1 MIDNGVLKVK
11 QVSPQSMTAPLSEAA
26 SELRLREL
34 AFQEKQLEGNIKIR
48 EKEMLLAH
56 ELSLK
61 ELEIKT
67 TALTPRSDT
76 APFDVGRHIKLVPP
90 FSEKDVERY
99 FSHFERVAT
108 TSKWPRTMWTLLLQS
123 ILVGRAQEAN
133 SALSL
138 EKSANY
144 DEVKT
149 AILKAYELVPEAYHQ
164 RFRSCTKF
172 ALNTYDELA
181 KQKENLFDRWCTS
194 QKVESKE
201 HLRQLI
207 LLEEF
212 ENCLPEVV
220 SVYLNE
226 QKAMTLE
233 QAAILAD
240 EFILTHKVNSE
251 TL

>member
-1 MIDNGVLKVK
+1 M
-11 QVSPQSMTAPLSEAA
+11 
-26 SELRLREL
+26 
-34 AFQEKQLEGNIKIR
+34 
-48 EKEMLLAH
+48 
-56 ELSLK
+56 
-61 ELEIKT
+61 
-67 TALTPRSDT
+67 
-76 APFDVGRHIKLVPP
+76 
-90 FSEKDVERY
+90 
-99 FSHFERVAT
+99 AT
-108 TSKWPRTMWTLLLQS
+108 TSKWPRTMWTLLFQS
-123 ILVGRAQEAN
+123 ILVGRAREAY

-149 AILKAYELVPEAYHQ
+149 AILKAYELVPEAYRQ

-172 ALNTYDELA
+172 AHDTYVEFA

-201 HLRQLI
+201 HLRPLI

-212 ENCLPEVV
+212 KNCLPEVV

-226 QKAMTLE
+226 QKAVTLE

-240 EFILTHKVNSE
+240 EFILTHKVKFGDKHSE
-251 TL
+251 VQDQCKHKRSRFVKSVPSVSSPANKMIKDGLIFRKGLFLL